1 MKIDRTIYEPMLRQ
15 AERQLTELD
24 DEKTRLL
31 RVIASSQRE
40 LKLLA
45 RQRIQ
50 CVRAV
55 GTIKDV
61 LQLPLSV
68 EETELCRLPTEKDVE
83 ISENAFKGLTLHDAA
98 KKYLS
103 MANRPATHREVVD
116 ALRKGGVTQDIK
128 HLDNSLRSA
137 LARRPH
143 LFTFIKDDG
152 NFGSWQLTE
161 WIEGGVEN
169 PSTPATT
176 ETRALRLAVSATAS

>member
-1 MKIDRTIYEPMLRQ
+1 
-15 AERQLTELD
+15 
-24 DEKTRLL
+24 
-31 RVIASSQRE
+31 
-40 LKLLA
+40 
-45 RQRIQ
+45 
-50 CVRAV
+50 
-55 GTIKDV
+55 
-61 LQLPLSV
+61 
-68 EETELCRLPTEKDVE
+68 
-83 ISENAFKGLTLHDAA
+83 
-98 KKYLS
+98 
-103 MANRPATHREVVD
+103 
-116 ALRKGGVTQDIK
+116 LRKGGVTQDIK

>member
-1 MKIDRTIYEPMLRQ
+1 MNIDRTIYEPMLRQ
-15 AERQLTELD
+15 TERQLTELD
-24 DEKTRLL
+24 NEKTRLL

-68 EETELCRLPTEKDVE
+68 EESELCRMPTEKDVE
-83 ISENAFKGLTLHDAA
+83 ISEDAFKGLTLHDAA
-98 KKYLS
+98 RKYLS
-103 MANRPATHREVVD
+103 MANRPTTHREVVD

-143 LFTFIKDDG
+143 LFTFVKDDG
-152 NFGSWQLTE
+152 AFGSWQLTE
-161 WIEGGVEN
+161 WIEGGVEE
-169 PSTPATT
+169 PSAPASA
-176 ETRALRLAVSATAS
+176 ETRPLRLAVSAS